1 MVGTKKCKNKRV
13 NFKELDIGK
22 RPIFFRFFSS
32 APFPNFTSLFKNT
45 PQLWQRCLYLFQK
58 HSLCRMWPVGDMY
71 EKGPMK
77 ITVVTL
83 GQNPNFGR
91 FFKAPLSSSFFS
103 LGCIHPGVC
112 CVAAKYFGI
121 APKWKKLP
129 RTTLISGAQKF
140 FPLIKRIF
148 AGPQKARRLERVQ
161 SKAAT
166 SLVVQVSKSCNKQTI
181 NRSNQFQMTL

>member
-1 MVGTKKCKNKRV
+1 MAEVPLPFSKTQSMSYVACGRYVWKRTNENYCLRQKAFGQGNTFLKLV
-13 NFKELDIGK
+13 LD
-22 RPIFFRFFSS
+22 
-32 APFPNFTSLFKNT
+32 N
-45 PQLWQRCLYLFQK
+45 
-58 HSLCRMWPVGDMY
+58 
-71 EKGPMK
+71 
-77 ITVVTL
+77 
-83 GQNPNFGR
+83 

-112 CVAAKYFGI
+112 SVAAKYFGI

-181 NRSNQFQMTL
+181 NRSNQFQMTLWI